1 MTLNYR
7 ARCVVADRNE
17 IQAEHVAHYLSQN
30 PEFFHIFPNLLDHL
44 SIPHPESGKAV
55 SLLERQVWQLRGQ
68 KERLQDEVDS
78 LVSIAG
84 DNGLL
89 LTKVQQLARH
99 MMAAETE
106 QQAVDVIY
114 QQMQDVFKV
123 DYVTL
128 VTWEVPSTSLAGVSQ
143 LGVRQDWVKT
153 LKDTLKA
160 GQPVCGLIEEKW
172 KTGLFHGESNVH
184 SLCCLP
190 LGWDRVWGVLAL
202 GSPTDR
208 FQPDLGTYF
217 LKVMTELMTARLN
230 RLF

>member
-1 MTLNYR
+1 MTKR
-7 ARCVVADRNE
+7 SD
-17 IQAEHVAHYLSQN
+17 IHAEHVADYLVHN
-30 PEFFHIFPNLLDHL
+30 PEFFHVFPYLLDVL
-44 SIPHPESGKAV
+44 SIPHPATGRAV
-55 SLLERQVWQLRGQ
+55 SLLERQVWQLREQ

-89 LTKVQQLARH
+89 MQKVHQLTRQ
-99 MMAAETE
+99 MMTAETE
-106 QQAVDVIY
+106 QAAVDALY
-114 QQMQDVFKV
+114 EQMRDVFKV
-123 DYVTL
+123 DYITL
-128 VTWEVPSTSLAGVSQ
+128 VTWEVPRVGIHGMTQ

-153 LKDTLKA
+153 LRETLQPGK
-160 GQPVCGLIEEKW
+160 PVCGLIEEKW
-172 KTGLFHGESNVH
+172 KSGLFHQQDDLD

-202 GSPTDR
+202 GSPTNR

-217 LKVMTELMTARLN
+217 LKIMAELITARLN

>member
-1 MTLNYR
+1 M
-7 ARCVVADRNE
+7 ARRDD
-17 IQAEHVAHYLSQN
+17 IHAEHVADYLAHN
-30 PEFFHIFPNLLDHL
+30 PEFFHVFPNLLDQL
-44 SIPHPESGKAV
+44 SIPHHASGTAV
-55 SLLERQVWQLRGQ
+55 SLLERQVWQLREQ

-84 DNGLL
+84 DNGRLL
-89 LTKVQQLARH
+89 QKVQQLTRLLL
-99 MMAAETE
+99 MAENE
-106 QQAVDVIY
+106 QQAVDSIY
-114 QQMQDVFKV
+114 SQMREVFKV
-123 DYVTL
+123 EFVTL
-128 VTWEVPSTSLAGVSQ
+128 VTWEVPRIGVAGMSQ

-153 LKDTLKA
+153 LRETLQPCK
-160 GQPVCGLIEEKW
+160 PVCGIIEEKW
-172 KTGLFHGESNVH
+172 KSGLFHGESNIH

-217 LKVMTELMTARLN
+217 LKVMAELITARLN

>member
-1 MTLNYR
+1 M
-7 ARCVVADRNE
+7 ARRDD
-17 IQAEHVAHYLSQN
+17 IHAEHVADYLAHN
-30 PEFFHIFPNLLDHL
+30 PEFFHVFPNLLDQL
-44 SIPHPESGKAV
+44 SIPHPSSGTAV
-55 SLLERQVWQLRGQ
+55 SLLERQVWQLREQ

-84 DNGLL
+84 DNGRLL
-89 LTKVQQLARH
+89 QKVQQLTRQLLT
-99 MMAAETE
+99 AETE
-106 QQAVDVIY
+106 QQAVEAIY
-114 QQMQDVFKV
+114 SQMREVFKV
-123 DYVTL
+123 EFVTL
-128 VTWEVPSTSLAGVSQ
+128 VTWEVPRVGVVGMSQ

-153 LKDTLKA
+153 LRETLQPGK
-160 GQPVCGLIEEKW
+160 PVCGLIEEKW
-172 KTGLFHGESNVH
+172 KSGLFHGESNIH

-217 LKVMTELMTARLN
+217 LKVMAELITARLN

>member
-1 MTLNYR
+1 MVR
-7 ARCVVADRNE
+7 RDD
-17 IQAEHVAHYLSQN
+17 IHAEHVADYLAHN
-30 PEFFHIFPNLLDHL
+30 PEFFHVFPNLLDKL
-44 SIPHPESGKAV
+44 SIPHPSSGTAV
-55 SLLERQVWQLRGQ
+55 SLLERQVWQLREQ

-84 DNGLL
+84 DNGRLL
-89 LTKVQQLARH
+89 QKVQQLTRQLLT
-99 MMAAETE
+99 AETE
-106 QQAVDVIY
+106 QQAVEAIY
-114 QQMQDVFKV
+114 SQMREVFKV
-123 DYVTL
+123 EFVTL
-128 VTWEVPSTSLAGVSQ
+128 VTWEVPRVGVAGMSQ

-153 LKDTLKA
+153 LRETLQPGK
-160 GQPVCGLIEEKW
+160 PVCGLIEEKW
-172 KTGLFHGESNVH
+172 KSGLFHGESNIH

-217 LKVMTELMTARLN
+217 LKVMAELITARLN